1 MRPPSGPG
9 DNRRRRWAAR
19 VASCALLAG
28 VLSGC
33 TAARSNLGT
42 SDSSCYLALPTA
54 TKAIGSHGR
63 LHGVQ
68 RFTLSALR
76 KKAPHLVHDL
86 ATTAPGSETV
96 CLVAFTGN
104 FSAASVTDPRG
115 RSSGKLAVVVSTTP
129 GNHLLGTVIFT
140 NAPLHF
146 GHPHAG

>member
-1 MRPPSGPG
+1 VRPSFRRG
-9 DNRRRRWAAR
+9 DTGRSRWAAR
-19 VASCALLAG
+19 AAGCALLAG

-68 RFTLSALR
+68 RFTLSVLR
-76 KKAPHLVHDL
+76 KKAPRLLHDL
-86 ATTAPGSETV
+86 DTTAPGSETV